1 MNTYVKY
8 AANVWLAACAEQ
20 HEKGAIIPVT
30 NKYGKENDSIVFNLI
45 ASKNGL
51 YYYSIIRA
59 DGMNAQE
66 YAKKRAERLLNAAE
80 NAEKKSTMF
89 WERSNKDSDFLRLGE
104 PIKIGHHSEKK
115 HRRII
120 EQAQNNMDKMVELSK
135 VAETYEDR
143 AQYWLEKQNDINLS
157 MPESIDFYAFKL
169 EEAQRKH
176 KFYLENPDK
185 REHSFSL
192 TYAKKAVNEA
202 EKNLQLAQKLW
213 GE

>member
-1 MNTYVKY
+1 MNTYHKY
-8 AANVWLAACAEQ
+8 VPNVWLAACTEQ
-20 HEKGAIIPVT
+20 HERGAVIPVA

-45 ASKNGL
+45 GSKNGV

-66 YAKKRAERLLNAAE
+66 YAKKRAERLLNASN

-104 PIKIGHHSEKK
+104 PIKIGHHSEKG

-120 EQAQNNMDKMVELSK
+120 EQRHDNMSKMVELSK
-135 VAETYEDR
+135 AAETYEDR
-143 AQYWLEKQNDINLS
+143 AQYWLHKQNDVNLS

-169 EEAQRKH
+169 EEAQRQH
-176 KFYLENPDK
+176 KFYLDNPDK

-192 TYAKKAVNEA
+192 TYAKKAVNDM
-202 EKNLQLAQKLW
+202 EKNIQLAQKLW